1 MVRKKWLALA
11 LTAVMGISMMA
22 CGSGAPEMSA
32 ATREAMTRE
41 GITYIDD
48 EAIALAGS
56 VKTVDMTEEEQ
67 QRADELRAIAVSA
80 FDLVNAERTSRGLAA
95 YTWDAEL
102 ELCAQVRATEIASSF
117 SHTRPN
123 GKDFYTVN
131 SDLMW
136 AENLAKGYADASS
149 LVTAWMNS
157 PTHAANILDGELA
170 TCSIAVYEADGKLY
184 FAQEFGY

>member
-1 MVRKKWLALA
+1 MKKKIIAVVLA
-11 LTAVMGISMMA
+11 AVMCISMIA
-22 CGSGAPEMSA
+22 CGSAETEMSA
-32 ATREAMTRE
+32 AARDVATRE

-56 VKTVDMTEEEQ
+56 VKSVTMTEAEQ
-67 QRADELRAIAVSA
+67 QRADELRAMAVSA

-95 YTWDAEL
+95 YTWDENL
-102 ELCAQVRATEIASSF
+102 EVCAQVRATEIVSSF

-123 GKDFYTVN
+123 GSDYYTVN
-131 SDLMW
+131 SDLMY

-149 LVTAWMNS
+149 LVAGWMAS
-157 PTHAANILDGELA
+157 PAHAANILDGELV
-170 TCSIAVYEADGKLY
+170 TCSIAVYEDNGTFY

>member
-1 MVRKKWLALA
+1 MKKKIVALA
-11 LTAVMGISMMA
+11 LTVVMGFSVMA
-22 CGSGAPEMSA
+22 CGAEVPEMSA
-32 ATREAMTRE
+32 AMREALSRD
-41 GITYIDD
+41 GVTYIDD

-56 VKTVDMTEEEQ
+56 VKTVEMTEAEQ
-67 QRADELRAIAVSA
+67 QRADELRAIAVFA
-80 FDLVNAERTSRGLAA
+80 FDLVNAERAARGLAA

-123 GKDFYTVN
+123 NMDFYTVN

-149 LVTAWMNS
+149 LVAGWMNS

-170 TCSIAVYEADGKLY
+170 TCSIAVYESDGKLY

>member
-1 MVRKKWLALA
+1 MKKRIIAVALA
-11 LTAVMGISMMA
+11 VVMGTSMVA
-22 CGSGAPEMSA
+22 CGSEVPEMTA
-32 ATREAMTRE
+32 AAREVSLQD
-41 GITYIDD
+41 GVSYIDD

-56 VKTVDMTEEEQ
+56 VRALELTEAEQ
-67 QRADELRAIAVSA
+67 QRADELRAIAVTA
-80 FDLVNAERTSRGLAA
+80 FNLVNAERASRGLAA
-95 YTWDAEL
+95 LTWDANL
-102 ELCAQVRATEIASSF
+102 ELCAQIRATEISSFF

-123 GKDFYTVN
+123 MTDFYTVN

-149 LVTAWMNS
+149 LVAGWMNS

-170 TCSIAVYEADGKLY
+170 TCSIAVYEANGTLY